1 MPSPPSPSSPAALT
15 RRAALAALAA
25 GSTSLVAGCTFGDD
39 RPRRGRRG
47 RRRAAQEVDED
58 PDIAVAALA
67 LAHEQAVLD
76 ALVATDSRH
85 PRLAGRLAAAIVA
98 HRAHIALLADAVPD
112 GKTPPEPGALSSPE
126 PADEPFRVPAKPRA
140 ALTRLA
146 VLEQELSVAD
156 KRHAFTA
163 QSGSF
168 ARLLASMAA
177 SASQHAATL
186 EADTTTAATG

>member
-1 MPSPPSPSSPAALT
+1 MPSPPSPSPPAALT

-25 GSTSLVAGCTFGDD
+25 GGTSLVAGCTFGDD

-47 RRRAAQEVDED
+47 RRRAAQEVDQD

-67 LAHEQAVLD
+67 LAHEESVLD

-85 PRLAGRLAAAIVA
+85 PRLAGRLAAAIEA
-98 HRAHIALLADAVPD
+98 HRAHIALLAEAVPE
-112 GKTPPEPGALSSPE
+112 GKAPPEPGALSSPE
-126 PADEPFRVPAKPRA
+126 PADEPFQVPAKPRA

-186 EADTTTAATG
+186 EADSTAAAG